1 MLESI
6 SKILF
11 SIFLLAA
18 AWEDGRE
25 KAVSVWLFK
34 SAGAAG
40 VVLALLRKDMGA
52 EMLLSC
58 MVGGGLLLLSRLT
71 GEAIGTGD
79 GCFFIV
85 SGFFLSALLNLKLLI
100 YGTFLNGIVCG
111 GIYIW
116 GLLKGRDVKKKSV
129 PFLPFLVP
137 VWIGLV
143 ML

>member
-6 SKILF
+6 NKILF
-11 SIFLLAA
+11 GVFLLAA

-34 SAGAAG
+34 TAGIAG
-40 VVLALLRKDMGA
+40 VILTFLRGDIGA
-52 EMLLSC
+52 ERLLSC
-58 MVGGGLLLLSRLT
+58 MVGVGLLLLSRLT
-71 GEAIGTGD
+71 GEAIGMGD
-79 GCFFIV
+79 GWFFVV
-85 SGFFLSALLNLKLLI
+85 SGLFLRVLLNLKLLI
-100 YGTFLNGIVCG
+100 YGIFLNGIVCG
-111 GIYIW
+111 GIC
-116 GLLKGRDVKKKSV
+116 LLAWLRGRDVKKQSV